1 MHCLLPVAQL
11 QVSCASH
18 MRRCVPWRRLVCGGT
33 GLLREGVDTG
43 GVPSSGS
50 PSFKEAVEGKLE
62 KEAEALRRVAC
73 YPHRSMTRPV
83 MPVPMS
89 QILSPVFMSSLM
101 DLNQLATD
109 LHCLSF
115 SAPKAH
121 WDAAVILI
129 KGNPD
134 EKEYE
139 VWVNPS
145 VPGYDDRDAVA
156 PMYGMWE
163 NCISCGTAT
172 AWVVRPQ
179 RITCSGYDEHGNH
192 KVQVLDGMRARCLM
206 HELDHLMGKTIFHQ
220 AVGPEFVVS
229 LVAMA
234 QRHLWPANFPSAEAY
249 VTTPGQFFDYV
260 HNATVIP
267 PGMEWW
273 YAQNARE
280 EFGNEQIGQ

>member
-1 MHCLLPVAQL
+1 
-11 QVSCASH
+11 
-18 MRRCVPWRRLVCGGT
+18 MRRCMPWCRLVCGGSR
-33 GLLREGVDTG
+33 LLREDANTRSEPTTG
-43 GVPSSGS
+43 SS
-50 PSFKEAVEGKLE
+50 SFKQAVEDKLE
-62 KEAEALRRVAC
+62 KESQELGRVAC

-83 MPVPMS
+83 MLVPTS
-89 QILSPVFMSSLM
+89 QILSPLFMSSLM
-101 DLNQLATD
+101 DLKQLATN

-121 WDAAVILI
+121 WDAAVLLI
-129 KGNPD
+129 KSNPD
-134 EKEYE
+134 EVEYE

-145 VPGYDDRDAVA
+145 VPGYDDRNAVA

-179 RITCSGYDEHGNH
+179 RITCRGYNEHGRE

-206 HELDHLMGKTIFHQ
+206 HEMDHLMGKTIFHQ
-220 AVGPEFVVS
+220 TMGPEFVVS
-229 LVAMA
+229 SVAMA

-249 VTTPGQFFDYV
+249 VTIPGQFFDYV
-260 HNATVIP
+260 QNTTVIP

-273 YAQNARE
+273 YAQNMRN
-280 EFGNEQIGQ
+280 EFGNERIEP